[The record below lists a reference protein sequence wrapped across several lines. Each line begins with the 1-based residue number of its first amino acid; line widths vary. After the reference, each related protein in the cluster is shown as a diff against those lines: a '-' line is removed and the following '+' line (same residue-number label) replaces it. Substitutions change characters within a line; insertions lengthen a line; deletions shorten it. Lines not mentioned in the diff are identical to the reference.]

1 MTKGNK
7 KYIVLD
13 IDATLVHTHGDM
25 KDFKMLKIYGS
36 DEQMEMRRKLY
47 NMRIIDVSDIPGE
60 GEVTDLAG
68 IYRPYLKE
76 FLEFCHRYFEGI
88 IIWSAGKRKYVH
100 KMCEYMFPLKKQ
112 PLHIFTYDDCEGD
125 EDDFIVK
132 PLEKLYKLH
141 KFKNKMNE
149 KNTFVLD
156 DRAETFSLNK
166 RNGIQIPEFESD
178 MSVEDI
184 CNHPDDELLKLMTWL
199 SDGEVK
205 NSKDIRKIN
214 KTDIFNKTASDCLE
228 TLGKEKKV
236 KAEPKVKEK
245 AEPKEKK
252 VKEKAEPKEK
262 KVKEKAEPKEKKVKE
277 KAEPKTTR
285 KKK

>member
-1 MTKGNK
+1 MTVGNK

-36 DEQMEMRRKLY
+36 DEQIEMRRKLY
-47 NMRIIDVSDIPGE
+47 NMRIIDVSDIPGD

-76 FLEFCHRYFEGI
+76 FLEFCHGYFEGVV
-88 IIWSAGKRKYVH
+88 IWSAGKRKYVH

-112 PLHIFTYDDCEGD
+112 PVHIFTYDDCEGD

-132 PLEKLYKLH
+132 PLEKLYKLP
-141 KFKNKMNE
+141 KLKGKMNE

-156 DRAETFSLNK
+156 DRSETFSLNK

-199 SDGEVK
+199 SSDEVK
-205 NSKDIRKIN
+205 QSKDVRKLN
-214 KTDIFNKTASDCLE
+214 KNDIFNKSASECLE
-228 TLGKEKKV
+228 SLNKPVQEEPVQEEPVQEEKVEKEKKPRKT
-236 KAEPKVKEK
+236 KAAKKVESPVKEK
-245 AEPKEKK
+245 K
-252 VKEKAEPKEK
+252 
-262 KVKEKAEPKEKKVKE
+262 
-277 KAEPKTTR
+277 KTT
-285 KKK
+285 KKKK

>member
-1 MTKGNK
+1 MTKETK

-36 DEQMEMRRKLY
+36 DEQIEMRRKLY
-47 NMRIIDVSDIPGE
+47 NMRLIDVSDIPGE

-76 FLEFCHRYFEGI
+76 FLEFCHDYFEGI

-132 PLEKLYKLH
+132 PLEKLYKLP
-141 KFKNKMNE
+141 KFKGKMTE

-156 DRAETFSLNK
+156 DRVETFSLNK

-199 SDGEVK
+199 SSDDVK
-205 NSKDIRKIN
+205 QSKDIRKLN
-214 KTDIFNKTASDCLE
+214 KNDIFNKTATECLE
-228 TLGKEKKV
+228 KV
-236 KAEPKVKEK
+236 KLSKKEETPKK
-245 AEPKEKK
+245 
-252 VKEKAEPKEK
+252 
-262 KVKEKAEPKEKKVKE
+262 
-277 KAEPKTTR
+277 KTTR

>member
-1 MTKGNK
+1 MTVGNK

-36 DEQMEMRRKLY
+36 DEQIEMRRKLY
-47 NMRIIDVSDIPGE
+47 NMRIIDVSDVPGD

-76 FLEFCHRYFEGI
+76 FLEFCHGYFEGVV
-88 IIWSAGKRKYVH
+88 IWSAGKRKYVH

-112 PLHIFTYDDCEGD
+112 PVHIFTYDDCEGD

-132 PLEKLYKLH
+132 PLEKLYKLP
-141 KFKNKMNE
+141 KLKGKMNE

-156 DRAETFSLNK
+156 DRSETFSLNK

-199 SDGEVK
+199 SSDEVK
-205 NSKDIRKIN
+205 HSKDVRKLN
-214 KTDIFNKTASDCLE
+214 KNDIFNKSALECLE
-228 TLGKEKKV
+228 SLNKPDQQEHVQEEKVEKEKRPRKTKAGKKVESPVKEKK
-236 KAEPKVKEK
+236 
-245 AEPKEKK
+245 
-252 VKEKAEPKEK
+252 
-262 KVKEKAEPKEKKVKE
+262 
-277 KAEPKTTR
+277 KTT
-285 KKK
+285 KKKK

>member
-1 MTKGNK
+1 MTSKSN

-36 DEQMEMRRKLY
+36 NEQIEMRRKLY
-47 NMRIIDVSDIPGE
+47 NMRLIDVSDIPGQ
-60 GEVTDLAG
+60 GEITDLAG

-76 FLEFCHRYFEGI
+76 FLEFCHGYFQGI

-112 PLHIFTYDDCEGD
+112 PLHIFTYNDCEGD

-132 PLEKLYKLH
+132 PLEKLYKLP
-141 KFKNKMNE
+141 KFKGKMGE

-156 DRAETFSLNK
+156 DRSETFSLNK

-178 MSVEDI
+178 MSIEDI

-199 SDGEVK
+199 TSDEVMQ
-205 NSKDIRKIN
+205 SKDIRKLN
-214 KTDIFNKTASDCLE
+214 KNDIFNKTASECLE
-228 TLGKEKKV
+228 KV
-236 KAEPKVKEK
+236 KLSKKEETPKK
-245 AEPKEKK
+245 
-252 VKEKAEPKEK
+252 
-262 KVKEKAEPKEKKVKE
+262 
-277 KAEPKTTR
+277 KTTR